1 MTPGQPKTI
10 PFGKVAPQS
19 CQACAWWSAQK
30 YAAPVRGGGRAHP
43 VPSGLGSCGRLR
55 LINLTLLPATGL
67 PATDMQPLPLTPHD
81 FGCNQWE
88 PKP

>member
-1 MTPGQPKTI
+1 M
-10 PFGKVAPQS
+10 
-19 CQACAWWSAQK
+19 
-30 YAAPVRGGGRAHP
+30 
-43 VPSGLGSCGRLR
+43 PSGLGSCGRLR